1 MADSAALPHQP
12 VLLTEALAGLNLRPA
27 GCYLDATFGRGGHAA
42 AILAALGP
50 EGRLL
55 ALDRDPAAGRWA
67 LARFGG
73 DSRFTFA
80 RSAFVRLTEQIAAH
94 DLTGRLDGV
103 LFDLGV
109 SSPQFDDPARG
120 FSFSRNGPLDMRM
133 DPDAGIGA
141 AEWLARVD
149 EAELERVL
157 AEWGEE
163 RFHRRVA
170 RALVAA
176 RQRAPIVTTAQ
187 LAELVAAAVPTREP
201 GQHPATRAFQAIRIA
216 VNDELGQLQAALPQA
231 VQALAS
237 MRRLAVISFHSL
249 EDRLVKRFLRDQARG
264 RELPLDLPVRGGPEG
279 MTLRLIGRAIRP
291 GAAEIAANPRARSAV
306 LRVAERLS

>member
-1 MADSAALPHQP
+1 MADSAALPHRP
-12 VLLTEALAGLNLRPA
+12 VLLAEVLAGLNLRPE

-42 AILAALGP
+42 AILAALGSK
-50 EGRLL
+50 GRLL
-55 ALDRDPAAGRWA
+55 ALDRDPAAERYA
-67 LARFGG
+67 LTRFGAEP
-73 DSRFTFA
+73 RFAFV
-80 RSAFVRLTEQIAAH
+80 RSAFGRLDRIVAERG
-94 DLTGRLDGV
+94 LTGRLNGV
-103 LFDLGV
+103 LFDLGA

-120 FSFSRNGPLDMRM
+120 FGFSRAGPLDMRM
-133 DPDAGIGA
+133 DPTAGLSA

-176 RQRAPIVTTAQ
+176 RQQEPVTTTAR
-187 LAELVAAAVPTREP
+187 LAEIVAAAVPTREP

-216 VNDELGQLQAALPQA
+216 VNDELGELQAALPQA
-231 VQALAS
+231 VQALAPGG
-237 MRRLAVISFHSL
+237 RLAVISFHSL
-249 EDRLVKRFLRDQARG
+249 EDRMVKRFFRDQARG
-264 RELPLDLPVRGGPEG
+264 REWPLDLPAPGRPEG
-279 MTLRLIGRAIRP
+279 MTLRLLGRAIRP

-306 LRVAERLS
+306 LRVAERLP